1 MNNVHPTTR
10 NTPVRSAY
18 STLFSTDTSFSSIRL
33 SCHVISLPTC
43 TIGADRPTRN
53 NRNGSHRGGRRIR
66 LGSPA
71 VCKRSCIKLN
81 PGTRPCCQI
90 SQATYGINPSIYST
104 STGINLYYLTH
115 LNLYNFSEQNNRYDV
130 LNQTNLT
137 TKRHRLSNPYQI
149 R

>member
-10 NTPVRSAY
+10 NTPVRSPY
-18 STLFSTDTSFSSIRL
+18 STLFSTVTSFSSIRL

-53 NRNGSHRGGRRIR
+53 NLTVSVSCLN
-66 LGSPA
+66 LPA
-71 VCKRSCIKLN
+71 VTNPIQCKRSCIKLN

-104 STGINLYYLTH
+104 CPMQNTVVPHETNLYVYLY
-115 LNLYNFSEQNNRYDV
+115 LYIGNSYGNYSCIRM
-130 LNQTNLT
+130 
-137 TKRHRLSNPYQI
+137 RSPNP
-149 R
+149 

>member
-1 MNNVHPTTR
+1 MDTRNHVGLSFYSLWNPCFNLGISDKQFTSEMNNVHPTTR

-90 SQATYGINPSIYST
+90 S
-104 STGINLYYLTH
+104 
-115 LNLYNFSEQNNRYDV
+115 
-130 LNQTNLT
+130 
-137 TKRHRLSNPYQI
+137 
-149 R
+149 

>member
-1 MNNVHPTTR
+1 MKIKTYTRQPILNHGISDKQFTSEMNNVHPTTR
-10 NTPVRSAY
+10 NTPVRSPY

-53 NRNGSHRGGRRIR
+53 NLTVSVSCLN
-66 LGSPA
+66 LPA
-71 VCKRSCIKLN
+71 VTNPIQCKRSCIKLN

-104 STGINLYYLTH
+104 STGINL
-115 LNLYNFSEQNNRYDV
+115 
-130 LNQTNLT
+130 
-137 TKRHRLSNPYQI
+137 
-149 R
+149 

>member
-1 MNNVHPTTR
+1 MRYPAVYQETILTRHRMWISVITHIGGIIEIGISDKQFTSEMNNVHPTTR

-90 SQATYGINPSIYST
+90 S
-104 STGINLYYLTH
+104 
-115 LNLYNFSEQNNRYDV
+115 
-130 LNQTNLT
+130 
-137 TKRHRLSNPYQI
+137 
-149 R
+149 

>member
-1 MNNVHPTTR
+1 MVPYRLVNSEGISDKQFTSEMNNVHPTTR

-53 NRNGSHRGGRRIR
+53 NRNGSHRGGR
-66 LGSPA
+66 S
-71 VCKRSCIKLN
+71 KRSCIKLN

-90 SQATYGINPSIYST
+90 S
-104 STGINLYYLTH
+104 
-115 LNLYNFSEQNNRYDV
+115 
-130 LNQTNLT
+130 
-137 TKRHRLSNPYQI
+137 
-149 R
+149 

>member
-1 MNNVHPTTR
+1 VRYPAVYQETILTRHRMWISVVTRIGGIIEIGISDKQFTSEMNNVHPTTR

-90 SQATYGINPSIYST
+90 S
-104 STGINLYYLTH
+104 
-115 LNLYNFSEQNNRYDV
+115 
-130 LNQTNLT
+130 
-137 TKRHRLSNPYQI
+137 
-149 R
+149 

>member
-1 MNNVHPTTR
+1 MRYPAVYQETILTRHRMWISVVTRIGGIIEIGISDKQFTSEMNNVHPTTR

-53 NRNGSHRGGRRIR
+53 NRNGSHR

-90 SQATYGINPSIYST
+90 S
-104 STGINLYYLTH
+104 
-115 LNLYNFSEQNNRYDV
+115 
-130 LNQTNLT
+130 
-137 TKRHRLSNPYQI
+137 
-149 R
+149 

>member
-53 NRNGSHRGGRRIR
+53 KFIDEAAVVGIMVVVDSFFTVVLDMTMSLYLFLDMYLHSGEYHVGTVGIDIRNYIF
-66 LGSPA
+66 A
-71 VCKRSCIKLN
+71 VLMR
-81 PGTRPCCQI
+81 
-90 SQATYGINPSIYST
+90 
-104 STGINLYYLTH
+104 
-115 LNLYNFSEQNNRYDV
+115 
-130 LNQTNLT
+130 
-137 TKRHRLSNPYQI
+137 
-149 R
+149 